1 MLLSS
6 GYFHYLIILNKH
18 LFLYLGSCLGD
29 PWPLGLEI
37 PTEVSKRVCFLGNGL
52 IFVSYLLVFFSQS
65 TSDFCWEGNLGFSPL
80 NQFALIGT

>member
-6 GYFHYLIILNKH
+6 GYFHYLNVILNKH

-29 PWPLGLEI
+29 PWSLGLEI

-52 IFVSYLLVFFSQS
+52 IFVSIYLFSFPSPQVISAGKEIWVFI
-65 TSDFCWEGNLGFSPL
+65 L
-80 NQFALIGT
+80 